1 MARPLT
7 KQEIILVAVMSIIAL
22 GGGFYQFILS
32 PTMVRAEQVQNE
44 VSAMETRIEQI
55 RRELRDQGEL
65 ERKYEQ
71 AKADLASFEMLIPN
85 DKEIPDLLR
94 ELELI
99 ADRCNVKL
107 SSVGASNPINK
118 TTHLEITLNLPIQG
132 EYRNILRFY
141 NELTSAKRLIIVKTT
156 NITPSADE
164 YQVSIQAATFMRGG
178 AASGKK

>member
-7 KQEIILVAVMSIIAL
+7 KKEIILVAVMAIIAL

-32 PTMVRAEQVQNE
+32 PTMVRAEQVKSE
-44 VSAMETRIEQI
+44 VSAMEAKIEQI
-55 RRELRDQGEL
+55 RKELRDQEEL
-65 ERKYEQ
+65 EKKYEQ
-71 AKADLASFEMLIPN
+71 AKVEIASFETLIPN

-99 ADRCNVKL
+99 ADRCNVIL
-107 SSVGASNPINK
+107 SSIAASSPINR
-118 TTHLEITLNLPIQG
+118 TTHLEITLNLPIKG

-156 NITPSADE
+156 SISPGADE

-178 AASGKK
+178 AVDGQK

>member
-7 KQEIILVAVMSIIAL
+7 KKEIILVAVMAIIAL

-32 PTMVRAEQVQNE
+32 PTMARAEQVKSE
-44 VSAMETRIEQI
+44 VSAMEAKIEQI
-55 RRELRDQGEL
+55 RKELRDQEEL
-65 ERKYEQ
+65 EKKYEQ
-71 AKADLASFEMLIPN
+71 AKVEIASFETLIPN

-99 ADRCNVKL
+99 ADRCNVIL
-107 SSVGASNPINK
+107 SSIAASSPINR
-118 TTHLEITLNLPIQG
+118 TTHLEITLNLPIKG

-156 NITPSADE
+156 SISPDADE

-178 AASGKK
+178 AVDGQK

>member
-7 KQEIILVAVMSIIAL
+7 KKEIILVAVMAIIAL

-32 PTMVRAEQVQNE
+32 PTMARAEQVKSE
-44 VSAMETRIEQI
+44 VSAMEAKIEQI
-55 RRELRDQGEL
+55 RKELRDQEEL
-65 ERKYEQ
+65 EKKYEQ
-71 AKADLASFEMLIPN
+71 AKVEIASFETLIPN

-99 ADRCNVKL
+99 ADLCNVIL
-107 SSVGASNPINK
+107 SSIAASSPINR
-118 TTHLEITLNLPIQG
+118 TTHLEITLNLPIKG

-156 NITPSADE
+156 SISPGADE

-178 AASGKK
+178 AVDGQK

>member
-7 KQEIILVAVMSIIAL
+7 KKEIILVAVMAIIAL

-32 PTMVRAEQVQNE
+32 PTMARAEQVKSE
-44 VSAMETRIEQI
+44 VSAMETKIEQI
-55 RRELRDQGEL
+55 RKELRDQEEL
-65 ERKYEQ
+65 EKKYEQ
-71 AKADLASFEMLIPN
+71 AKVEIASFETLIPN

-99 ADRCNVKL
+99 ADRCNVIL
-107 SSVGASNPINK
+107 SSIAASSPINR
-118 TTHLEITLNLPIQG
+118 TTHLEITLNLPIKG

-156 NITPSADE
+156 SISPGADE

-178 AASGKK
+178 AVDGQK

>member
-32 PTMVRAEQVQNE
+32 PTMARAEQVRNE

-55 RRELRDQGEL
+55 RKELRDQEEL

-71 AKADLASFEMLIPN
+71 AKSVLASFEMLIPN

-107 SSVGASNPINK
+107 SSIAAGNPINRN
-118 TTHLEITLNLPIQG
+118 THFEITLSLPIKG

-141 NELTSAKRLIIVKTT
+141 DELASAKRLIIVKTT
-156 NITPSADE
+156 SISPSANE
-164 YQVSIQAATFMRGG
+164 FQVSIQAATFMRGG
-178 AASGKK
+178 AVDGQK

>member
-32 PTMVRAEQVQNE
+32 PTMVRAEQVKSE
-44 VSAMETRIEQI
+44 VSAMEAKIEQI
-55 RRELRDQGEL
+55 RKELRDQEEL
-65 ERKYEQ
+65 EKKYEQ
-71 AKADLASFEMLIPN
+71 AKVEIASFETLIPN

-99 ADRCNVKL
+99 ADRCNVIL
-107 SSVGASNPINK
+107 SSIAASSPINR
-118 TTHLEITLNLPIQG
+118 TTHLEITLNLPIKG

-156 NITPSADE
+156 SISPGADE

-178 AASGKK
+178 AVDGQK